1 MIETT
6 FKMMNSLVC
15 AVLVRKDD
23 NDDAVRVI
31 NNMFKNIVT
40 DLIQETEFIIVVVKS
55 DEHCMLLD
63 NSSVQYFHCCSS
75 WDKNVLN

>member
-1 MIETT
+1 
-6 FKMMNSLVC
+6 MMNSLVC

-23 NDDAVRVI
+23 DDDAVRVI
-31 NNMFKNIVT
+31 NNVFKNIII
-40 DLIQETEFIIVVVKS
+40 DLTQKTEFIIVVVKS

-75 WDKNVLN
+75 

>member
-1 MIETT
+1 
-6 FKMMNSLVC
+6 MNSLVC

-31 NNMFKNIVT
+31 NNVFKNIII
-40 DLIQETEFIIVVVKS
+40 DLTQKTEFIIVVVKS
-55 DEHCMLLD
+55 DEHCILLD

-75 WDKNVLN
+75 

>member
-1 MIETT
+1 
-6 FKMMNSLVC
+6 MNSLVC

-23 NDDAVRVI
+23 DDDAVRVI
-31 NNMFKNIVT
+31 NNVFKNIII
-40 DLIQETEFIIVVVKS
+40 DLTQKTEFIIVVVKS

-75 WDKNVLN
+75 